1 MPALKLDMLTRRSV
15 ARRLGLMLAAVAAA
29 PVASAATY
37 PTHRVKIITTVAAGG
52 TVDVL
57 ARLIAEKL
65 SESLGQSFYVEDMP
79 GGGGKMG
86 AAAAARSAPDGY
98 TLLFVFNSFIT
109 DISLYSEVPYDPI
122 KDFAPVTLVATSPYV
137 LVVPPSLGVRSV
149 QELLTL
155 VKGNP
160 GKYSYAAPG
169 NLVDEM
175 FRLANGLNMVRVPFN
190 SAPPAIASTIGGFTQ
205 MAFTSIGAAVP
216 NINAGKLLALAVTSH
231 KRLVALPQVPTLTEA
246 GVPEAEASFMQG
258 VVVPAATPKEIIGR
272 LQSEIARIVALP
284 DIVGKLTA
292 LGLEPVANKPEQFGA
307 YIKSEIARWGD
318 IIRRSN
324 LKVE

>member
-1 MPALKLDMLTRRSV
+1 MLTRRSV
-15 ARRLGLMLAAVAAA
+15 VHQFVASLALLAAGS
-29 PVASAATY
+29 VASAETY
-37 PTHRVKIITTVAAGG
+37 PTRRVKIITTVAPGG

-57 ARLIAEKL
+57 ARLIAQKL
-65 SESLGQSFYVEDMP
+65 SESLGQNFYVEDVP
-79 GGGGKMG
+79 GAGGKMG

-98 TLLFVFNSFIT
+98 TILFVFNSFIT
-109 DISLYSEVPYDPI
+109 DISLYSNVPYDPI

-137 LVVPPSLGVRSV
+137 LVVPPSLGVHSV
-149 QELLTL
+149 QELLSL
-155 VKGNP
+155 LKANP

-175 FRLANGLNMVRVPFN
+175 FRLSNGLDIVRVPFN

-216 NINAGKLLALAVTSH
+216 NINARKLRALAVTSH
-231 KRLVALPQVPTLTEA
+231 KRSVALPDVPTLAEA
-246 GVPEAEASFMQG
+246 GLPEHEASFMQG
-258 VVVPAATPKEIIGR
+258 VVVPAATPKEIVER
-272 LQSEIARIVALP
+272 LQSAIARIVALP
-284 DIVGKLTA
+284 DVVEKLTA
-292 LGLEPVANKPEQFGA
+292 LGLEPVADTPEEFGT
-307 YIKSEIARWGD
+307 YIRSEIARWGD

>member
-1 MPALKLDMLTRRSV
+1 MPTRRSV
-15 ARRLGLMLAAVAAA
+15 VHQFGAGLAALAVGSVANAE
-29 PVASAATY
+29 TY
-37 PTHRVKIITTVAAGG
+37 PTHRVKIITTVAPGG

-57 ARLIAEKL
+57 ARLIAQKL
-65 SESLGQSFYVEDMP
+65 SESLQQNFYVEDIP

-109 DISLYSEVPYDPI
+109 DVSLYSDVPYDPI

-137 LVVPPSLGVRSV
+137 LVVPPSLGVHSV
-149 QELLTL
+149 QELLSL
-155 VKGNP
+155 LRANP

-175 FRLANGLNMVRVPFN
+175 FRLSNRLDIVRVPFN

-216 NINAGKLLALAVTSH
+216 NINARKLQALAVTSH
-231 KRLVALPQVPTLTEA
+231 KRSAALPDVPTLAEA
-246 GVPEAEASFMQG
+246 GLPEHEASFMQG
-258 VVVPAATPKEIIGR
+258 VVVPAATPKEIIKR

-284 DIVGKLTA
+284 DVIEKLAA
-292 LGLEPVANKPEQFGA
+292 LGVEPVADTPEEFGA
-307 YIKSEIARWGD
+307 YIRSEIVRWGD
-318 IIRRSN
+318 VIHRSN
-324 LKVE
+324 FKVE

>member
-1 MPALKLDMLTRRSV
+1 MPTRRSV
-15 ARRLGLMLAAVAAA
+15 VHQFGASLATLAAGSVANAE
-29 PVASAATY
+29 TY
-37 PTHRVKIITTVAAGG
+37 PTHRVRIITTVAPGG

-57 ARLIAEKL
+57 ASLIAQKL
-65 SESLGQSFYVEDMP
+65 SESFGQNFYVEDIP
-79 GGGGKMG
+79 GAGGKMG
-86 AAAAARSAPDGY
+86 AATVARSPPDGY
-98 TLLFVFNSFIT
+98 TILFVFNSFIT
-109 DISLYSEVPYDPI
+109 DVSLYSDVPYDPV
-122 KDFAPVTLVATSPYV
+122 KDFAPVTLVATSHYV

-149 QELLTL
+149 QELLSL
-155 VKGNP
+155 VKANP

-175 FRLANGLNMVRVPFN
+175 FRLSNGLDIVRVPFN

-216 NINAGKLLALAVTSH
+216 NIDAGKLQALAVTSH
-231 KRLVALPQVPTLTEA
+231 KRSAALPNVPTLAEA
-246 GVPEAEASFMQG
+246 GLPEPEASFMQG
-258 VVVPAATPKEIIGR
+258 VVVPVGTSKEIVKH

-284 DIVGKLTA
+284 DVVEKLTA
-292 LGLEPVANKPEQFGA
+292 LGVEPVAGTPEEFGA
-307 YIKSEIARWGD
+307 YIRSELARWGD

>member
-1 MPALKLDMLTRRSV
+1 MLTRRSV
-15 ARRLGLMLAAVAAA
+15 VHQFWASLAVLAAGS
-29 PVASAATY
+29 VASAETY
-37 PTHRVKIITTVAAGG
+37 PTHRVKIITTVAPGG

-57 ARLIAEKL
+57 ARLIAQKL
-65 SESLGQSFYVEDMP
+65 SESLGQNFYVEDIS

-86 AAAAARSAPDGY
+86 AAVAARSASDGY
-98 TLLFVFNSFIT
+98 TILFVFNSFIT
-109 DISLYSEVPYDPI
+109 DISLYSDVPYDPI

-137 LVVPPSLGVRSV
+137 LVVPPSLGVHNV
-149 QELLTL
+149 QDLLSL
-155 VKGNP
+155 VKANP

-175 FRLANGLNMVRVPFN
+175 FRLSNGLDIVRVPFN

-216 NINAGKLLALAVTSH
+216 NINGGKLQALAVTGH
-231 KRLVALPQVPTLTEA
+231 KRLAALPDVPTLAEA
-246 GVPEAEASFMQG
+246 GLPEHEAFFMQG
-258 VVVPAATPKEIIGR
+258 VVVPAATPQKIIKR

-284 DIVGKLTA
+284 DVVEKLTA
-292 LGLEPVANKPEQFGA
+292 LGLEPVADTPEEFGA
-307 YIKSEIARWGD
+307 YIRSEIVRWGD

>member
-1 MPALKLDMLTRRSV
+1 MLTRRSV
-15 ARRLGLMLAAVAAA
+15 VHQLVSLAALSA
-29 PVASAATY
+29 ASAASTAETY
-37 PTHRVKIITTVAAGG
+37 PTRRVKIITTVAPGG

-57 ARLIAEKL
+57 ARLIAQKL
-65 SESLGQSFYVEDMP
+65 SESLGQNFYVEDMP

-98 TLLFVFNSFIT
+98 TILFVFNSFIT
-109 DISLYSEVPYDPI
+109 DISLYSDVPYDPI
-122 KDFAPVTLVATSPYV
+122 KDFTPVTLVATSPYV
-137 LVVPPSLGVRSV
+137 LMVPPSLGVHSV
-149 QELLTL
+149 QELLSL
-155 VKGNP
+155 VRANP

-175 FRLANGLNMVRVPFN
+175 FRLSNRLDIVRVPFN

-216 NINAGKLLALAVTSH
+216 NIKAGKLQALAVTSR
-231 KRLVALPQVPTLTEA
+231 KRLAALPDVPTLTEA
-246 GVPEAEASFMQG
+246 GLPEPEASFMQG
-258 VVVPAATPKEIIGR
+258 VVVPAGTPKEIVKR
-272 LQSEIARIVALP
+272 LQNEIARIVALP
-284 DIVGKLTA
+284 DVVEKLTA
-292 LGLEPVANKPEQFGA
+292 LGLEPVADTPEEFGA

-318 IIRRSN
+318 IIRRSS

>member
-1 MPALKLDMLTRRSV
+1 MPTRRSV
-15 ARRLGLMLAAVAAA
+15 VHQFGAGLAALAVGSVANAE
-29 PVASAATY
+29 TY
-37 PTHRVKIITTVAAGG
+37 PTHRVKIITTVAPGG

-57 ARLIAEKL
+57 ARLIAQKL
-65 SESLGQSFYVEDMP
+65 SESLQQNFYVEDIP

-109 DISLYSEVPYDPI
+109 DVSLYSDVPYDPI

-137 LVVPPSLGVRSV
+137 LVVPPSLGVHSV
-149 QELLTL
+149 QELLSL
-155 VKGNP
+155 LRANP

-175 FRLANGLNMVRVPFN
+175 FRLSNRLDIVRVPFN

-216 NINAGKLLALAVTSH
+216 NINARKLQALAVTSH
-231 KRLVALPQVPTLTEA
+231 KRSAALPDVPTLAEA
-246 GVPEAEASFMQG
+246 GLPEHEAPFMQG
-258 VVVPAATPKEIIGR
+258 VVVPAATPKEIIKR

-284 DIVGKLTA
+284 DVIEKLAA
-292 LGLEPVANKPEQFGA
+292 LGVEPVADTPEEFGA
-307 YIKSEIARWGD
+307 YIRSEIVRWGD
-318 IIRRSN
+318 VIRRSN
-324 LKVE
+324 FKVE

>member
-1 MPALKLDMLTRRSV
+1 MPTRRSV
-15 ARRLGLMLAAVAAA
+15 VHQFGASLATLAAGSVANAE
-29 PVASAATY
+29 TY
-37 PTHRVKIITTVAAGG
+37 PTHRVRIITTVAPGG

-57 ARLIAEKL
+57 ARLIAQKL
-65 SESLGQSFYVEDMP
+65 SESFGQNFYVEDIP
-79 GGGGKMG
+79 GAGGKMG
-86 AAAAARSAPDGY
+86 AATVARSPPDGY
-98 TLLFVFNSFIT
+98 TILFVFNSFIT
-109 DISLYSEVPYDPI
+109 DVSLYSDVPYDPV
-122 KDFAPVTLVATSPYV
+122 KDFAPVTLVATSHYV

-149 QELLTL
+149 QELLSL
-155 VKGNP
+155 VKANP

-175 FRLANGLNMVRVPFN
+175 FRLSNGLDIVRVPFN

-216 NINAGKLLALAVTSH
+216 NIDAGKLQALAVTSH
-231 KRLVALPQVPTLTEA
+231 KRSAALPNVPTLAEA
-246 GVPEAEASFMQG
+246 GLPEPEASFMQG
-258 VVVPAATPKEIIGR
+258 VVVPVGTSKEIVKH

-284 DIVGKLTA
+284 DVVEKLTA
-292 LGLEPVANKPEQFGA
+292 LGVEPVAGTPEEFGA
-307 YIKSEIARWGD
+307 YIRSELARWGD

>member
-1 MPALKLDMLTRRSV
+1 MPSRRSV
-15 ARRLGLMLAAVAAA
+15 VHQFGASLAALAAGSVANAE
-29 PVASAATY
+29 TY
-37 PTHRVKIITTVAAGG
+37 PTHRVKIITTVAPGG

-57 ARLIAEKL
+57 ARLIAHKL
-65 SESLGQSFYVEDMP
+65 SESFGQNFYVEDIP
-79 GGGGKMG
+79 GAGGKMG
-86 AAAAARSAPDGY
+86 AATVARSPPDGY
-98 TLLFVFNSFIT
+98 TILFVFNSFIT
-109 DISLYSEVPYDPI
+109 DVSLYSDVPYDPV
-122 KDFAPVTLVATSPYV
+122 KDFAPVTLVATSHYV

-149 QELLTL
+149 QELLSL
-155 VKGNP
+155 VKANP

-175 FRLANGLNMVRVPFN
+175 FRLSNGLDIVRVPFN

-216 NINAGKLLALAVTSH
+216 NIDAGKLQALAVTSH
-231 KRLVALPQVPTLTEA
+231 KRSAALPNVPTLAEA
-246 GVPEAEASFMQG
+246 GLPEPEASFMQG
-258 VVVPAATPKEIIGR
+258 VVVPVGTSKEIVKH

-284 DIVGKLTA
+284 DVVEKLTA
-292 LGLEPVANKPEQFGA
+292 LGVEPVAGTPEEFGA
-307 YIKSEIARWGD
+307 YIRSELARWGD

>member
-1 MPALKLDMLTRRSV
+1 MLTRRSIV
-15 ARRLGLMLAAVAAA
+15 HQLVGLAALSA
-29 PVASAATY
+29 ASAAGAETY
-37 PTHRVKIITTVAAGG
+37 PTRRVKIITTVAAGG

-57 ARLIAEKL
+57 ARLIAQKL
-65 SESLGQSFYVEDMP
+65 SESLGQNFYVEDMP

-98 TLLFVFNSFIT
+98 TILFVFNSFIT
-109 DISLYSEVPYDPI
+109 DISLYSDVPYDPI

-137 LVVPPSLGVRSV
+137 LVVSPSLGVHSV
-149 QELLTL
+149 QELLSL
-155 VKGNP
+155 VRANP
-160 GKYSYAAPG
+160 GKYTYAAPG

-175 FRLANGLNMVRVPFN
+175 FRLSNGLDIVRVPFN

-216 NINAGKLLALAVTSH
+216 NINAGKLQALAVTSR
-231 KRLVALPQVPTLTEA
+231 KRLAALPDVSTLAEA
-246 GVPEAEASFMQG
+246 GLPEPEASFMQG
-258 VVVPAATPKEIIGR
+258 VVVPAGTPKEIVKR

-284 DIVGKLTA
+284 DVVEKLTA
-292 LGLEPVANKPEQFGA
+292 LGLEPVADTPEEFGA
-307 YIKSEIARWGD
+307 YIRSEIARWGD